1 MAAISPWRPTMQNH
15 CAKLLRAALTASL
28 VLVAIAGAA
37 VAGPLEDA
45 LAARDRGDDATALRL
60 IRPLADQGN
69 AEAQYNL
76 GIMYVTGRV
85 PRTVKKLP
93 NCFASQPT
101 KGMPQRSTIL
111 ASCTAAAGACR
122 RIMVRLRSGIDSP
135 LTKVMSTHCSISAQ
149 CTNAATAYRRTTVRL

>member
-1 MAAISPWRPTMQNH
+1 MQSH

-76 GIMYVTGRV
+76 GIMYVTGESA
-85 PRTVKKLP
+85 TSGHSLD
-93 NCFASQPT
+93 
-101 KGMPQRSTIL
+101 RSARPKST
-111 ASCTAAAGACR
+111 SSGFMHRSKRAC
-122 RIMVRLRSGIDSP
+122 
-135 LTKVMSTHCSISAQ
+135 LT
-149 CTNAATAYRRTTVRL
+149 L

>member
-76 GIMYVTGRV
+76 GIMYVTGQGV
-85 PRTVKKLP
+85 PKNGEEAAKL
-93 NCFASQPT
+93 F
-101 KGMPQRSTIL
+101 RL
-111 ASCTAAAGACR
+111 AADQGHAPAQYNLGVMHGSVGRAAE
-122 RIMVRLRSGIDSP
+122 SW
-135 LTKVMSTHCSISAQ
+135 
-149 CTNAATAYRRTTVRL
+149 

>member
-1 MAAISPWRPTMQNH
+1 MQNH

-76 GIMYVTGRV
+76 EIMYVTGQGV
-85 PRTVKKLP
+85 PKNGEEAAKL
-93 NCFASQPT
+93 F
-101 KGMPQRSTIL
+101 RL
-111 ASCTAAAGACR
+111 AADQEHAPAQYNLGVMHGSAGACR
-122 RIMVRLRSGIDSP
+122 RIMVRLRSGINSP
-135 LTKVMSTHCSISAQ
+135 LTKVMSTHSSISAS